1 MNRQAKWIKFRI
13 ACASA
18 HSSCTHAGAEV
29 SWGMSEC
36 RVSNEFLCKHSMF
49 GGLGEAELN
58 VIRPLLDEVT
68 YPKGTVILHQGE
80 PNNTVFFIVEGDVS
94 IQKHPEELSAS
105 SDREITILH
114 GGDSFGE
121 MELIDIQSC
130 AASAVCLTDVDV
142 ISLTNRN
149 LYLLSKTHLMIYT
162 MIIMNLARD
171 ISRRLRSTDNLLA
184 MVSKRKR
191 NKS

>member
-1 MNRQAKWIKFRI
+1 
-13 ACASA
+13 
-18 HSSCTHAGAEV
+18 
-29 SWGMSEC
+29 
-36 RVSNEFLCKHSMF
+36 MF

-121 MELIDIQSC
+121 MVLIDIQSC

-184 MVSKRKR
+184 MVSKRKL